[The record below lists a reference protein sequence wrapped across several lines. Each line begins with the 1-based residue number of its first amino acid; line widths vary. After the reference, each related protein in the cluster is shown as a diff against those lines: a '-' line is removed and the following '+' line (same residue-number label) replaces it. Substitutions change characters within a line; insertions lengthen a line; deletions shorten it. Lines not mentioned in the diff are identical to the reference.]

1 MIYVF
6 FGASFLVKYHIGL
19 FMKNPIYKFYTLK
32 TMKKVENNGV
42 QSKKEKGEIIEK
54 KIDLLDFLN

>member
-1 MIYVF
+1 
-6 FGASFLVKYHIGL
+6 
-19 FMKNPIYKFYTLK
+19 MKNPIYKFYTLK